1 MERLSVCA
9 ALGLALLH
17 GTPAMAQA
25 ATVILPDAADSALST
40 GTAAAR
46 AGRVTT
52 IDGGTLAGG
61 NLFHS
66 FTTFSLAAGDTARW
80 TTTLTDPA
88 RVTTVV
94 NRVTG
99 GDVSRIDGR
108 IDSTALPNASF
119 FFINPAGVVLGPSAR
134 IDVPAAA
141 HFSTAQSLKF
151 ADGAEFAIATPG
163 GSRLSLASPQS
174 FGFLGGQGNI
184 TLLTRSSNAM
194 PASLDLSAANV
205 RIADAKVSAPALRI
219 TAVGQGPGEVPLT
232 GAPSAPSGHV
242 TITDS
247 RLTAGPGGLQIAGGT
262 LSTVFTTLAMQTT
275 DAAPTG
281 SLALQAD
288 RILLQASD
296 IGTLSTGA
304 ASSGAIQING
314 GRVFIT
320 DGTMLRTRATRSGNA
335 GAIAIDAASLLI
347 DTAAVTSQTARSGDA
362 GAIVI
367 TVSGDADLR
376 NTEVSSTALAGSTG
390 NAGAVTLNAGAMT
403 AFGSAIGSN
412 VLDRTL
418 GHTGPVSVTASSL
431 RLDGGTLIGSSTLG
445 SGQGGSITVTVQDGL
460 RLYTQSAIS
469 ADTQGGGAGGNVQV
483 TAGSIT
489 VDDALI
495 SADAYAGGNAG
506 TLSVAADTLT
516 VSNAGNVSSDARGSG
531 AGGAVNV
538 TARRVIVDN
547 AFISADSYDSGTGG
561 TITLTAGKLVVENEG
576 KVRSASFGSGS
587 AGGVVV
593 DAQGLLVNNTGSIS
607 SDSFDI
613 GSSGT
618 VRVEADRL
626 TVANNSYITS
636 DGVSAGGAGAVSV
649 KAGHLLLMGSFIGAE
664 TYQDG
669 ASGAVDVVADSIVL
683 DDGSIASR
691 ARPGSS
697 GNAGTIRITA
707 GSVSARN
714 LGFITSETFG
724 PGHAG
729 DIVLVA
735 DRLHLQDNSFIA
747 SNSNGAGDAGSVTV
761 TVGRASLASGAE
773 ITSSANDAG
782 AGGDVTVN
790 ADLLTIA
797 NAQIGTSAARSSTG
811 NAGDVAV
818 RAGRLEIV
826 RGAITSDGLGR
837 GGAGTI
843 AVTADALAMD
853 GGAISGFSGARATGS
868 GSVVLAVDG
877 ALSMTNGATITASS
891 ANAGASGTVNVTAD
905 VLTARGEGTA
915 ITTSNTW
922 PGVAGQPAG
931 AAGAAGM
938 IDLAARRVTIADGA
952 VLSSNSLSGPA
963 GDIAVTMPRT
973 GVFLLVGSEAPGV
986 VTTSSGPGTG
996 GRIIIRSPLA
1006 LISNGGSILAQGQL
1020 GGALLELGAR
1030 YFIQSADR
1038 ANLIAVDG
1046 AIRIDA
1052 NIYDVSAGTAP
1063 PSLDYLDASK
1073 VLLGQ
1078 CASVRATGETSRI
1091 GWRNT
1096 GPYASRQVR
1105 TRITLHGLPATEA
1118 PMC

>member
-1 MERLSVCA
+1 MQSLPARA
-9 ALGLALLH
+9 ALALVAFHAL
-17 GTPAMAQA
+17 PVMAQT
-25 ATVILPDAADSALST
+25 ATVIVPDAAASALST
-40 GTAAAR
+40 GTTALR
-46 AGRVTT
+46 TGRVTT
-52 IDGGTLAGG
+52 IDGGTLSGG

-66 FTTFSLAAGDTARW
+66 FTSFNLAQGDTARW
-80 TTTLTDPA
+80 TTTLVDPA

-108 IDSTALPNASF
+108 IDSNALPNAAF

-151 ADGAEFAIATPG
+151 ADGSEFAIATPG

-184 TLLTRSSNAM
+184 TILTRSQTSM

-205 RIADAKVSAPALRI
+205 RIADARVSAPSLRI
-219 TAVGQGPGEVPLT
+219 AAVGQGTAEVPLT
-232 GAPSAPSGHV
+232 GVPAQLSGHV

-247 RLTAGPGGLQIAGGT
+247 RLTAGAGGLQIAGGT
-262 LSTVFTTLAMQTT
+262 ISTVFTTLAMRTT
-275 DAAPTG
+275 DAVPTAN
-281 SLALQAD
+281 LTLKADRIALQA
-288 RILLQASD
+288 SEVS
-296 IGTLSTGA
+296 TLSTGA
-304 ASSGAIQING
+304 APSAAIRID
-314 GRVFIT
+314 GRRVIIA
-320 DGTMLRTRATRSGNA
+320 DGTMIRTRATRGGSA
-335 GAIAIDAASLLI
+335 GSIAVDAASLLV
-347 DTAAVTSQTARSGDA
+347 DTAAITSSTARSGHA
-362 GAIVI
+362 GAIDI
-367 TVSGDADLR
+367 GVSGNADLR
-376 NTEVSSTALAGSTG
+376 NTEVSSTALTGSTG
-390 NAGAVTLNAGAMT
+390 NAGAVTLRTGTMT
-403 AFGSAIGSN
+403 VFGSAIASN
-412 VLDRTL
+412 VFDRTL
-418 GHTGPVSVTASSL
+418 GRAGLVSVTADAL

-445 SGQGGSITVTVQDGL
+445 SGAGGSIAVTVKGGL

-483 TAGSIT
+483 DAGTVT

-495 SADAYAGGNAG
+495 SADAYAQGNAG
-506 TLSVAADTLT
+506 ALSVIADSVTI
-516 VSNAGNVSSDARGSG
+516 SNGGNISSDARGQG
-531 AGGAVNV
+531 AGGAVGVN
-538 TARRVIVDN
+538 ARRVTVDS
-547 AFISADSYDSGTGG
+547 AFISADSYDSGNGG
-561 TITLTAGKLVVENEG
+561 TITLSAGKLVVENEG
-576 KVRSASFGSGS
+576 KVRSASFGAGS
-587 AGGVVV
+587 AGGIVVA
-593 DAQGLLVNNTGSIS
+593 AQSLLVNNTGSIS
-607 SDSFDI
+607 SDSFDT

-618 VRVEADRL
+618 VAVEAERL

-649 KAGHLLLMGSFIGAE
+649 KAGQLLLMGSFVGAE

-669 ASGAVDVVADSIVL
+669 ASGEVAVVADSIVL

-724 PGHAG
+724 PGQAG
-729 DIVLVA
+729 DIVLTA
-735 DRLHLQDNSFIA
+735 DRLLLQDDSFIA
-747 SNSNGAGDAGSVTV
+747 SNSNGAGTAGSVSV
-761 TVGRASLASGAE
+761 TAGRASLASGAE

-782 AGGDVTVN
+782 SGGDVSVT
-790 ADLLTIA
+790 ADLLTLA
-797 NAQIGTSAARSSTG
+797 NGQIGTSAARTSTG
-811 NAGDVAV
+811 DAGDVSV
-818 RAGRLEIV
+818 NAGRLDIV
-826 RGAITSDGLGR
+826 HGAITSDGLGR

-843 AVTADALAMD
+843 AVNAGALAMD
-853 GGAISGFSGARATGS
+853 GGAISGFSAARARGS
-868 GSVVLAVDG
+868 GSVLLTVDG
-877 ALSMTNGATITASS
+877 ALSMANGATITASS
-891 ANAGASGTVNVTAD
+891 ANAGTSGTVNVTAD
-905 VLTARGEGTA
+905 VLTATGEGTA

-938 IDLAARRVTIADGA
+938 IDLAARRITIADGA

-963 GDIAVTMPRT
+963 GDIAVAMPRT
-973 GVFLLVGSEAPGV
+973 GIFLLVGSKAPGV

-996 GRIIIRSPLA
+996 GRIIIRNPLA
-1006 LISNGGSILAQGQL
+1006 LVSNGGSILAQGQL
-1020 GGALLELGAR
+1020 GGALLELGSR

-1052 NIYDVSAGTAP
+1052 NVYDVSAGTAP
-1063 PSLDYLDASK
+1063 SSLDYLDASK

-1078 CASVRATGETSRI
+1078 CASARATGETSRI

-1096 GPYASRQVR
+1096 GPYAARPIR
-1105 TRITLHGLPATEA
+1105 TRITLQGLPATQA